1 MPFMDPSPSLRKELG
16 SPLGF
21 AFPKATHWRMIS
33 SRCKEVCMSCRSG
46 LVMPFAIAA
55 LSVVPAIAQDL
66 SRSEVSLQYFGSF
79 VSSTFSRGVHQSA
92 TDSGGLLANYRYF
105 FNDYNGIELN
115 YGASRNTQKYQ
126 QNPFQPISVLA
137 NNHEGTAAYVVR
149 YPGHRV
155 VPFALAGVGGL
166 VFDPRAKLSSPT
178 FQGNSIPVSVQAR
191 AAFVYGA
198 GLDIN
203 LTSGFFLRSQYRGL
217 VYSSPDFNSFFL
229 GPDRV
234 THRAEPSFGVGFRF

>member
-1 MPFMDPSPSLRKELG
+1 MSYRSHFMKSL
-16 SPLGF
+16 P
-21 AFPKATHWRMIS
+21 
-33 SRCKEVCMSCRSG
+33 V
-46 LVMPFAIAA
+46 VA
-55 LSVVPAIAQDL
+55 LCFVPAIGQDL
-66 SRSEVSLQYFGSF
+66 SRSEVSVQYFGAF
-79 VSSTFSRGVHQSA
+79 VSSTFRRGVQQSA

-126 QNPFQPISVLA
+126 QNPFQQIGVQA
-137 NNHEGTAAYVVR
+137 NDHEGTAAYVVR

-166 VFDPRAKLSSPT
+166 VFDPRTKFASLT
-178 FQGNSIPVSVQAR
+178 GQGNSVPVSVQAR
-191 AAFVYGA
+191 ATFVYGT
-198 GLDIN
+198 GLDIT
-203 LTSGFFLRSQYRGL
+203 LADGFFLRGQYRGF
-217 VYSSPDFNSFFL
+217 VYSSPDFNAFFL